1 MAETRDLGA
10 TDGPM
15 LIFGGPYGNL
25 QATQALLAEAAAL
38 GIPSTRILCT
48 GDVVAY
54 CADPEA
60 TVELVRDANIAVVMG
75 NCEESLGTD
84 AENCGCG
91 FEKGSSRDILAA
103 QWYAYAV
110 AALDPEAKEWM
121 RRLPRRVAFEMA
133 GRRLLAVHGGVGQ
146 INRFVFPATPG
157 AEKAA
162 ELDQAGTDG
171 VIGGHSGLPFTQI
184 LGDRLWHNAGAIGL
198 PANDGTPRVWYSLFR
213 PVDGGIVIE
222 RRALDYDHAS
232 AVRRMREKGLLPPY
246 AEALETGLWPSDDF
260 MPEADRQ
267 IRGQPLSPASV
278 FWRH

>member
-10 TDGPM
+10 IDGPM

-25 QATQALLAEAAAL
+25 QATQALLGEAAAL
-38 GIPSTRILCT
+38 GIPTARILCT
-48 GDVVAY
+48 GDVAAY
-54 CADPEA
+54 CADPAA
-60 TVELVRDANIAVVMG
+60 TVELLRDANIAVVMG

-84 AENCGCG
+84 AGDCGCG
-91 FEKGSSRDILAA
+91 FEKGSSCDILAA

-110 AALDPEAKEWM
+110 AALGPEAKEWM
-121 RRLPRRVAFEMA
+121 RRLPRRIAFEMA
-133 GRRLLAVHGGVGQ
+133 GRRLLAVHGGVGR

-157 AEKAA
+157 ADKAA
-162 ELDQAGTDG
+162 ELDRAGTDG

-184 LGDRLWHNAGAIGL
+184 LGGRLWHNAGVIGL
-198 PANDGTPRVWYSLFR
+198 PANDGTPRVWYSLLR
-213 PVDGGIVIE
+213 PADGGIVIE
-222 RRALDYDHAS
+222 RRALDYDGAS
-232 AVRRMREKGLLPPY
+232 AARRMREKGLLAPY

-267 IRGQPLSPASV
+267 LRGQPLSPASV